1 MKIQSKLIEWLVKT
15 YPGVSGNNT
24 KICLTYWKYIAQQ
37 RGIYFPSEIEEIIR
51 DYKPESIT
59 RKRREVVESTKE
71 QSEKAF
77 KYNEHYSHRWG
88 IKHEDL

>member
-24 KICLTYWKYIAQQ
+24 KICLAIWKYIAKQ
-37 RGIYFPSEIEEIIR
+37 RGIYFPPEIEEIIN

-59 RKRREVVESTKE
+59 RKRRNVIKSTKE
-71 QSEKAF
+71 QIDKAMDF
-77 KYNEHYSHRWG
+77 YNHYSGRKNHEG
-88 IKHEDL
+88 I